1 MHQSSQWT
9 GIEMAYSLPVDEVV
23 VAAREDIE
31 SNFEHGQ
38 WAGRATQCS
47 TMVNTTAETGWETLT
62 VVNTRA
68 KIFVETERGRTP

>member
-1 MHQSSQWT
+1 MPWRMRQSSQWI
-9 GIEMAYSLPVDEVV
+9 GIEMAYGLPVDEVV

-31 SNFEHGQ
+31 LNFEHGQ

-47 TMVNTTAETGWETLT
+47 TMVNTTAETRWKTFT

-68 KIFVETERGRTP
+68 KVFM